1 MDSEHDDAVS
11 QLGGLALGQVLQDMG
26 IVSADSDLSRIG
38 LGSKRSAN
46 AQALH
51 RDEIYRNDFDDGKEE
66 EGKDDEE
73 DEEDDLAEDEAA
85 AKAENTRSLRREK
98 VKVRGEDDDFA
109 DEEEND
115 QEGSEEQQKQQA
127 THAAPLMSPRTEA
140 RHMFP
145 DFQQGTLL
153 DLTELFATRSLKR
166 RKLVG
171 KLPQYDKN
179 HHELSASETGYDEFM
194 ASDGVKGESEPHLL
208 PRLSRMWPNRH
219 QTRPDRVVR

>member
-73 DEEDDLAEDEAA
+73 DEDDGD
-85 AKAENTRSLRREK
+85 REI
-98 VKVRGEDDDFA
+98 DL
-109 DEEEND
+109 EEE
-115 QEGSEEQQKQQA
+115 EKRPSKKQ
-127 THAAPLMSPRTEA
+127 
-140 RHMFP
+140 
-145 DFQQGTLL
+145 
-153 DLTELFATRSLKR
+153 
-166 RKLVG
+166 RK
-171 KLPQYDKN
+171 
-179 HHELSASETGYDEFM
+179 
-194 ASDGVKGESEPHLL
+194 
-208 PRLSRMWPNRH
+208 
-219 QTRPDRVVR
+219 

>member
-115 QEGSEEQQKQQA
+115 KEESQEPEKQQT
-127 THAAPLMSPRTEA
+127 THVAPLMSPRSEA
-140 RHMFP
+140 RHMF
-145 DFQQGTLL
+145 L
-153 DLTELFATRSLKR
+153 SLI
-166 RKLVG
+166 
-171 KLPQYDKN
+171 
-179 HHELSASETGYDEFM
+179 HI
-194 ASDGVKGESEPHLL
+194 
-208 PRLSRMWPNRH
+208 
-219 QTRPDRVVR
+219 